1 MNSPINRN
9 SPIPYYAQVKDV
21 VRQWIQDKRWKSGE
35 QIPGEHE
42 MCESF
47 DVSRPVIRQA
57 LNELVAEGLIRRQKG
72 KGTFV
77 TEPKIKE
84 GLVQRLTG
92 FHHDM
97 TAQGY
102 QPVNR
107 VLKQQVIPT
116 SEKLAHLLH
125 LQPHEPVLE
134 IERLRFIHDEPI
146 VLVTTYLPQRIC
158 PDLLTADLTHQ
169 SLYALLEQKCGV
181 FIASGHRTVEAV
193 AADKYSAGLLQVR
206 KGTPLIQL
214 DSVSYSSSGDPIE
227 YYRAYHRGDRSA
239 FEIELVRVVE
249 GEKVGE
255 ALTSDLPPPMT
266 VKLPRRTDSASE

>member
-21 VRQWIQDKRWKSGE
+21 VREWIRERRWKPGE

-42 MCESF
+42 LCESF

-57 LNELVAEGLIRRQKG
+57 LNELVTEGLIRRQKG

-92 FHHDM
+92 FHQDM

-102 QPVNR
+102 QPVSR
-107 VLKQQVIPT
+107 VLKQRIIPA
-116 SEKLAHLLH
+116 SEALAEQLH
-125 LQPHEPVLE
+125 IQLNEPVLE

-146 VLVTTYLPQRIC
+146 VLVTTYLPQRLC

-169 SLYALLEQKCGV
+169 SLYGLLEQKYGV

-214 DSVSYSSSGDPIE
+214 ESVSYSSNGAPIE
-227 YYRAYHRGDRSA
+227 YYRAYHRGDDARPRGRCGAARSPDQPLA
-239 FEIELVRVVE
+239 PATQVR
-249 GEKVGE
+249 
-255 ALTSDLPPPMT
+255 
-266 VKLPRRTDSASE
+266 RR